1 MAAGLKRRVALLES
15 AKAEVNLKSLTDE
28 ELDARIRTLT
38 ADNPAFYETLLTR
51 ISRHPSAIPVVAD
64 DRESEG

>member
-1 MAAGLKRRVALLES
+1 MAASLKRRVALLES

-38 ADNPAFYETLLTR
+38 AGSLPF
-51 ISRHPSAIPVVAD
+51 IP
-64 DRESEG
+64 